1 MKFTSIFIKAATRK
15 KRCLRRLQPLGS
27 QRSAACGPKV
37 YFRAL
42 PQNLNLYK
50 ELPCMERKRR
60 FYRDNNPM
68 ARFFS
73 YLRTVI
79 QQ

>member
-1 MKFTSIFIKAATRK
+1 MKLASMFIKA
-15 KRCLRRLQPLGS
+15 
-27 QRSAACGPKV
+27 SAE
-37 YFRAL
+37 YFRGL

-50 ELPCMERKRR
+50 ELPCMKRKQR

-73 YLRTVI
+73 YLRIVNTTI
-79 QQ
+79 SYHATTTQNRIARPGKES